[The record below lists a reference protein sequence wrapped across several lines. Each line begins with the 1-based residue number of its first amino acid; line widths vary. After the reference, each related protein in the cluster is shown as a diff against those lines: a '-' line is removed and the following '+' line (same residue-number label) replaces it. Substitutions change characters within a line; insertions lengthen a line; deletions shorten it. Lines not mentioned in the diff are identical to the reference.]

1 MKRIHITNGEAFN
14 AWFVQQN
21 SETSIPFCEAMLMP
35 DIKGELF
42 SSEFMEHRS
51 GIHHVSLQRY
61 LEKIRPFLT
70 IVDELNEEDELV
82 LWFGTDAFCQMNLLT
97 VLEFLIQKKCSAKIQ
112 TVLFDENQ
120 PWHLSLDAKRNEL
133 NLHKYK
139 GLYETVLVHHQKAV
153 CEDDTMNQGI
163 ELFLDLINDDG
174 RIMTLIRNSLHL
186 NENELMK
193 LVMSET
199 EKEGLSDVQALYM
212 IERAKRM
219 SMKRALFVIDY
230 QNDFVDGTL
239 GFAGAELL
247 DEKIA
252 SKIREYGKGNVWFTR
267 DTHFENY
274 LETREGRNLPVVH
287 CIKGTKGWEVYGETA
302 KALEEVH
309 AKAIDKL
316 VFGMDVSDPAISS
329 VLPESL
335 DEIELVGLVSNIC
348 VVSNAAVLQSKY
360 PEATIIVDAS
370 CTDSFDKDLHEKV
383 LDVLAGFQVK
393 VINRK

>member
-1 MKRIHITNGEAFN
+1 MKRVHITNCEAFN
-14 AWFVQQN
+14 AWLSKQIN
-21 SETSIPFCEAMLMP
+21 GTTIPFCEAMLMP
-35 DIKGELF
+35 DIKGKLF
-42 SSEFMEHRS
+42 SSEFMKHRS
-51 GIHHVSLQRY
+51 GIHHVSLQQY
-61 LEKIRPFLT
+61 LEKIRPFLK
-70 IVDELNEEDELV
+70 IVDELNEEDELI
-82 LWFGTDAFCQMNLLT
+82 LWFGTDAFCQMNLLA
-97 VLEFLIQKKCSAKIQ
+97 VLEYLIQKKCSAHVQ

-120 PWHLSLDAKRNEL
+120 PWQLSLDTKRKEL
-133 NLHKYK
+133 NLDEYK
-139 GLYETVLVHHQKAV
+139 GLYDAVLVHHQKAV
-153 CEDDTMNQGI
+153 CADDIMNHGI
-163 ELFLDLINDDG
+163 ELFLDLLNDDG
-174 RIMTLIRNSLHL
+174 RVMRLIRNSLHL

-193 LVMSET
+193 LVMDET
-199 EKEGLSDVQALYM
+199 KQEGLSDVQALYM

-230 QNDFVDGTL
+230 QNDFVDGAL

-247 DEKIA
+247 DEKIV

-274 LETREGRNLPVVH
+274 LETREGRNLPIVH
-287 CIKGTKGWEVYGETA
+287 CIKGTHGWEIYGQTA
-302 KALEEVH
+302 DALEEVQ

-316 VFGMDVSDPAISS
+316 VFGMDVSDPQIAS

-348 VVSNAAVLQSKY
+348 VVSNAAVLQAKY

-370 CTDSFDKDLHEKV
+370 CTDSFDNNLHEKV